1 MSKKIDTLIEL
12 VKKVDEKQDLFDKK
26 LDALKKIDYR
36 PPYSRET
43 TTQQ

>member
-1 MSKKIDTLIEL
+1 MSKKIDTLIQL
-12 VKKVDEKQDLFDKK
+12 IKKVDEKQDLFDKK
-26 LDALKKIDYR
+26 LDALNKNDYR

>member
-26 LDALKKIDYR
+26 LDALNKTDYR